1 MLTKMKDQTVMTTSF
16 SNTHP
21 LKIKPLLVEMIAP
34 FKTTNPARIRKC
46 KMSMPH
52 YLPVYLS
59 SIMGKPSIA
68 IVDDGGLLLSN
79 PSGAETRSQFPSSFV
94 EENMIQFHT

>member
-1 MLTKMKDQTVMTTSF
+1 MTTSF